1 MPLLAYLTC
10 AIVWGSTYFAI
21 ALGLES
27 FTPYGMVAARFTTG
41 GALALGLGFLKKE
54 PALRKSDLKHLMLV
68 GALLLG
74 GSNALVTWS
83 EEHVSSGMAAIL
95 CAMVPVFLAL
105 FSRENLGARTWAGL
119 AMGLLGV
126 GILTNPL
133 AGRIHLGGVAAL
145 LLATVVWSY
154 GTLHGKHHIKG
165 DAYLKQVG
173 VEMLTAA
180 GIGLLLAPFS
190 GGYLHHALTMKAAL
204 SVGYLALF
212 GSLIAFTAYIYLARV
227 WTPAKMGTYT
237 YINPVVALLLGGIFL
252 HEPFGARMVLGMVVI
267 LAGVALVQV
276 QPRPKSDASTAPL
289 AEAS

>member
-27 FTPYGMVAARFTTG
+27 FTPYGMVAARFSVG
-41 GALALGLGFLKKE
+41 GLLALGLGFLRRE

-105 FSRENLGARTWAGL
+105 FSRENLGPKAWAGL
-119 AMGLLGV
+119 GLGLLGV
-126 GILTNPL
+126 GLLTNPL
-133 AGRIHLGGVAAL
+133 AGRVHMGGVAAL
-145 LLATVVWSY
+145 LLATMVWSF
-154 GTLHGKHHIKG
+154 GTLHGKRHIKG

-180 GIGLLLAPFS
+180 AIGLFAAPLG

-212 GSLIAFTAYIYLARV
+212 GSLLAFTAYIYLARV
-227 WTPAKMGTYT
+227 WSPAKMGTYT
-237 YINPVVALLLGGIFL
+237 YINPLVALLLGGLFL
-252 HEPFGARMVLGMVVI
+252 HEPFGMRMVSGMIVI
-267 LAGVALVQV
+267 LAGVALVQLKPARSH
-276 QPRPKSDASTAPL
+276 QLGEETST
-289 AEAS
+289 

>member
-1 MPLLAYLTC
+1 MMPLLAYLTC

-27 FTPYGMVAARFTTG
+27 FTPYGMVAARFTVG
-41 GALALGLGFLKKE
+41 GLLALGLGFLRNE
-54 PALRKSDLKHLMLV
+54 PGLQKSDLKHLMLV

-95 CAMVPVFLAL
+95 CAMVPVFLTL

-119 AMGLLGV
+119 GLGLLGV
-126 GILTNPL
+126 GILSNPL
-133 AGRIHLGGVAAL
+133 AGRIHLGGVGAL
-145 LLATVVWSY
+145 LLATMIWSF
-154 GTLHGKHHIKG
+154 GTLHGKRYIKG

-180 GIGLLLAPFS
+180 VIGHLVAPLS
-190 GGYLHHALTMKAAL
+190 GGYLHHALTLKAAL

-212 GSLIAFTAYIYLARV
+212 GSLLAFTAYIYLARV
-227 WTPAKMGTYT
+227 WSPAKMGTYT

-252 HEPFGARMVLGMVVI
+252 HEPFGPRMVLGMVVI
-267 LAGVALVQV
+267 LAGVALVQL
-276 QPRPKSDASTAPL
+276 RSSASPSG
-289 AEAS
+289 AEKPA

>member
-1 MPLLAYLTC
+1 MMPLLAYLTC

-27 FTPYGMVAARFTTG
+27 FTPYGMVAARFTVG
-41 GALALGLGFLKKE
+41 GLLALGLGFLRKE
-54 PALRKSDLKHLMLV
+54 PSLRKSDLKHLILV

-74 GSNALVTWS
+74 CSNALVTWS

-105 FSRENLGARTWAGL
+105 FSRENLGTRTWAGL
-119 AMGLLGV
+119 GLGLVGV
-126 GILTNPL
+126 GILSNPL
-133 AGRIHLGGVAAL
+133 AGHIHLGGIGAL
-145 LLATVVWSY
+145 LLATMIWSF

-165 DAYLKQVG
+165 AAHLKQVG

-180 GIGLLLAPFS
+180 AMGHLIAPLS
-190 GGYLHHALTMKAAL
+190 GGYLHHELTMKAAL

-212 GSLIAFTAYIYLARV
+212 GSLLAFTAYIYLARV
-227 WTPAKMGTYT
+227 WSPAKMGTYT
-237 YINPVVALLLGGIFL
+237 YINPVVALLLGGLFL

-267 LAGVALVQV
+267 LAGVALV
-276 QPRPKSDASTAPL
+276 PMKPASSSTEMEEKRA
-289 AEAS
+289 

>member
-27 FTPYGMVAARFTTG
+27 FTPYGMVAARFTVG
-41 GALALGLGFLKKE
+41 GALALGLGFLRKE
-54 PALRKSDLKHLMLV
+54 PKLRMADLRHLMLV

-74 GSNALVTWS
+74 CSNALVTWS
-83 EEHVSSGMAAIL
+83 EEHVGSGMAAIL

-105 FSRENLGARTWAGL
+105 FNREELGLRTWSGL
-119 AMGLLGV
+119 GLGLLGV

-145 LLATVVWSY
+145 LLATMVWSF
-154 GTLHGKHHIKG
+154 GTLHGRRHIKG

-180 GIGLLLAPFS
+180 AIGHLVAPLG
-190 GGYLHHALTMKAAL
+190 GGYLHHALTARAAI

-212 GSLIAFTAYIYLARV
+212 GSLLAFTAYIYLARV
-227 WTPAKMGTYT
+227 WSPAKMGTYT
-237 YINPVVALLLGGIFL
+237 YINPVVALLLGGLFL

-267 LAGVALVQV
+267 LAGVALVQLKPS
-276 QPRPKSDASTAPL
+276 PRVAQ
-289 AEAS
+289 EAA

>member
-27 FTPYGMVAARFTTG
+27 FTPYGMVATRFAVG
-41 GALALGLGFLKKE
+41 GMLALGLGFLRKE
-54 PALRKSDLKHLMLV
+54 PSLRKADLKHLMLV

-105 FSRENLGARTWAGL
+105 FSREDLGAKSWAGL
-119 AMGLLGV
+119 ALGLLGV

-133 AGRIHLGGVAAL
+133 AGRVHLGGVAAL
-145 LLATVVWSY
+145 ILATMIWSF
-154 GTLHGKHHIKG
+154 GTLHGKRHIKG

-180 GIGLLLAPFS
+180 AMGMLIAPLS
-190 GGYLHHALTMKAAL
+190 GGYLHHALTLKAAL

-212 GSLIAFTAYIYLARV
+212 GSLLAFTAYIYLARV
-227 WTPAKMGTYT
+227 WSPAKMGTYT
-237 YINPVVALLLGGIFL
+237 YINPVVALLLGGLFL
-252 HEPFGARMVLGMVVI
+252 HEPFGPRMVLGMVVI
-267 LAGVALVQV
+267 LAGVALVQLK
-276 QPRPKSDASTAPL
+276 PSRPPVAMEEISA
-289 AEAS
+289 